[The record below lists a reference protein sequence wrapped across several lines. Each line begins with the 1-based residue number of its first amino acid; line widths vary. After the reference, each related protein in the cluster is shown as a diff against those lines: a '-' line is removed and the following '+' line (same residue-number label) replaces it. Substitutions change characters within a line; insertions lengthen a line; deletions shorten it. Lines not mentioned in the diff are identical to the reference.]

1 MKLETL
7 AGLQGQKL
15 GASRWITVGQDRIDQ
30 FAEVT
35 EDRQFIHVDPIAAKA
50 TGFGGTIAH
59 GFLTLSLLS
68 AMLEDAQAQ
77 LDDVASSVNYGFDKI
92 RFVTP
97 VSAGADIRGN
107 FSIVDVQTRG
117 DGTVLVKYAVSVE
130 IRGQERP
137 ALVAEWL
144 GLYVPKK

>member
-97 VSAGADIRGN
+97 VPAGADIRGN
-107 FSIVDVQTRG
+107 FSVVDVQTRG

>member
-15 GASRWITVGQDRIDQ
+15 GLSRWITVGQDRIDQ

-97 VSAGADIRGN
+97 VPAGADIRGN
-107 FSIVDVQTRG
+107 FSVVDVQTRG